1 MEEEAREDCRSS
13 AERNQKPTNST
24 PTKNRSLSDPP
35 TGKLAP
41 SPSFAERAWTSS
53 GSKDDSEIAIPSTPK
68 SRPKRPGLLHRGLS
82 LQLVG
87 SLGPAGLG
95 ESGERAVQAV
105 DTGML
110 SPSARGSELS
120 SQLSRPAAAPLSP
133 QLDSHN
139 IYMQASPVTS
149 LPRHSRGLD
158 FARACST
165 LHHSTLAESSPDS
178 SPVIT
183 QKGMMIPRSGNVS
196 AMMLDSPNLS
206 MAGGWTW
213 GGQAAA
219 ERSTVSSSVGS
230 VNMLASDSESS
241 DSDEDASMEDE
252 DPIHTTPQ
260 VHKLQNPNALAPF
273 NAPSTPGGG
282 FGSAWPNGGAFS
294 PAQASLM
301 KTLRRV
307 RLQKDGKKSRKRST
321 STSGSGYSSMASP
334 RAGSPPPLRS
344 IENAAAWTTAAR
356 SRRESLALG
365 AERMHLSSGND
376 SGDET
381 SNGAPSTPGV
391 VRRTVT
397 RRSNLLPKT
406 KGFARIKAALA
417 EEATPVDT
425 EVRREADTIRQVRER
440 DNSVVDLDIY
450 ETRASTAASSP
461 NLLPAVPESAQEDF
475 GQELD
480 GGGIKDVNMNFA
492 AHASRNS
499 GGLDYWN
506 RFDPSLRTPPPP
518 SFARQ
523 QSSASDMNM
532 DNPLAEAWRR
542 PRARSSASDASEAF
556 APPSSNG
563 NGRSAAMNDD
573 VHLKKFKRRR
583 EDDFDIATIKRRAVS
598 PGMSTQNSPVLAHS
612 PGQRDLIGSAAWGLP
627 PERRESQKSG
637 SQDGGATTPASV
649 RTSREGSV
657 IGNGVGLT
665 MGTGKKLGL
674 QGMVDTHDGLMK
686 MSIEHINL
694 HIPTFDLI
702 PTSKPIPLAQE
713 YSSWRTMASKQETV
727 ASFVESAPPGELSNV
742 TADIKAL
749 APNEVSNLLPAFQ
762 KYNEEQ
768 YTTVQ
773 LPGASSSVL
782 ISKYNALGANR
793 YFDSTSQTSFEVDHA
808 VQRASATQQ
817 HPLESSHADLIRSL
831 QKGFAAAASEHFP
844 SSTVGVFPTTEGE
857 AEVAILLV
865 ANKYSPQNFWNGR
878 WRSTYLLSPGSG
890 AVAGKIQADV
900 HYYEDGNV
908 RMSTAKEVE
917 LSGAQ
922 SAEVVVREIV
932 KAENKFQGE
941 LNRAFTALAEG
952 SFKSLRRQLP
962 VTRQRVEWEKIGGY
976 RVSFIFPRDVVKHN
990 RFRTAANF
998 VRLAGSRHWRWK
1010 VKIKRRCS
1018 VITSIALT

>member
-1 MEEEAREDCRSS
+1 MEFSCWAVNEHLLQKVEETHLILTSSSLRRCETSPVRQSLAPLVAGADSAFVTSRAKRFVPELWRIHSWRAHSDLAIQHIEPTIGHTLLNHWSNDSGFQLLTSMEVETRENVGGNEG
-13 AERNQKPTNST
+13 AEIQGTNLT

-35 TGKLAP
+35 TAKLAP
-41 SPSFAERAWTSS
+41 SPSFADRVRPSS
-53 GSKDDSEIAIPSTPK
+53 GSKDDIALAAPSTPS
-68 SRPKRPGLLHRGLS
+68 SRPKRPSLLHRGLS
-82 LQLVG
+82 LQVVDSSGL
-87 SLGPAGLG
+87 AGTAG
-95 ESGERAVQAV
+95 ESGEGTERGA

-110 SPSARGSELS
+110 SPTARRSGLS
-120 SQLSRPAAAPLSP
+120 SQLSRPAAEPLSP

-139 IYMQASPVTS
+139 TYMQASPATS

-183 QKGMMIPRSGNVS
+183 QKGMMIPRSGNIS

-206 MAGGWTW
+206 VGGGWAW
-213 GGQAAA
+213 GGQTAA

-230 VNMLASDSESS
+230 MNMMVSESESS

-273 NAPSTPGGG
+273 NAPSTPGSGI
-282 FGSAWPNGGAFS
+282 GSAWPNGGTFS

-307 RLQKDGKKSRKRST
+307 RLQRDGKKGRKRSN
-321 STSGSGYSSMASP
+321 STSAGGYSSMASP

-344 IENAAAWTTAAR
+344 IEGAAAWTTAAR

-365 AERMHLSSGND
+365 AERMQLSSGND
-376 SGDET
+376 SGDDN
-381 SNGAPSTPGV
+381 SNPTPSTPGV
-391 VRRTVT
+391 IKRAVT

-450 ETRASTAASSP
+450 DTRASTAASSP

-480 GGGIKDVNMNFA
+480 NAGTKDVNMNFA
-492 AHASRNS
+492 THASRNS

-518 SFARQ
+518 TFPRQ
-523 QSSASDMNM
+523 QSSTSDMNL
-532 DNPLAEAWRR
+532 DNPLTDGWRR
-542 PRARSSASDASEAF
+542 PRAQSSASDASEAF

-563 NGRSAAMNDD
+563 NGRPPAMNDD

-598 PGMSTQNSPVLAHS
+598 PGMSAQNSPVLTHS
-612 PGQRDLIGSAAWGLP
+612 PGQRELVGSAAWGLP

-649 RTSREGSV
+649 RNSREGSV
-657 IGNGVGLT
+657 IGNGAGLPIA
-665 MGTGKKLGL
+665 TGKKLGL

-686 MSIEHINL
+686 MSIE
-694 HIPTFDLI
+694 
-702 PTSKPIPLAQE
+702 
-713 YSSWRTMASKQETV
+713 
-727 ASFVESAPPGELSNV
+727 
-742 TADIKAL
+742 
-749 APNEVSNLLPAFQ
+749 
-762 KYNEEQ
+762 
-768 YTTVQ
+768 
-773 LPGASSSVL
+773 
-782 ISKYNALGANR
+782 
-793 YFDSTSQTSFEVDHA
+793 
-808 VQRASATQQ
+808 
-817 HPLESSHADLIRSL
+817 
-831 QKGFAAAASEHFP
+831 
-844 SSTVGVFPTTEGE
+844 
-857 AEVAILLV
+857 
-865 ANKYSPQNFWNGR
+865 
-878 WRSTYLLSPGSG
+878 
-890 AVAGKIQADV
+890 
-900 HYYEDGNV
+900 
-908 RMSTAKEVE
+908 
-917 LSGAQ
+917 
-922 SAEVVVREIV
+922 
-932 KAENKFQGE
+932 
-941 LNRAFTALAEG
+941 
-952 SFKSLRRQLP
+952 
-962 VTRQRVEWEKIGGY
+962 
-976 RVSFIFPRDVVKHN
+976 
-990 RFRTAANF
+990 
-998 VRLAGSRHWRWK
+998 
-1010 VKIKRRCS
+1010 
-1018 VITSIALT
+1018 